1 MIGRSWV
8 WVGAV
13 VAVGVVSGA
22 VPVRGQTLEQAMIEA
37 YLGNPTLGVQRASLR
52 ATDEQIPQAL
62 SNWRPTLT
70 AEGDAGTEAINN
82 SAATGTARGQHRD
95 PRSMSLALQQ
105 PLYRGGRTLAA
116 TREAEN
122 AVRAARA
129 RLAAVEQTVL
139 LDATTSF
146 ANVFRDQAVLRLNI
160 ANEQRLRRQLE
171 ATRDRFEVGEIT
183 RTDVFQAEARLARA
197 TADRIQAEGTL
208 EASRAAYRNAVGNAP
223 GVLSQPAM
231 PTDIPETFVAALD
244 RATEDNPSVAAAE
257 FDERAAI
264 DNIDEVR
271 GELLPTISLNGSAS
285 RSFETASEDSRI
297 DDIAATLNLT
307 VPLYQSGAVYS
318 RLREA
323 RQLAAQA
330 RRTLEQARRDTIESA
345 TRAWNDLET
354 ARAQIQSFTTEV
366 EANQVA
372 LEGVE
377 REAAVGARTVLDILD
392 AEQELLDAQVNLVRA
407 ERDAVVAAFEL
418 KTALGAMTVV
428 RLGLDVELYD
438 PDAHYR
444 EVRGKWFGGSSSG
457 EVDTSGG
464 GGTSAN

>member
-1 MIGRSWV
+1 MCAFVAAS
-8 WVGAV
+8 V
-13 VAVGVVSGA
+13 VAGITPVS
-22 VPVRGQTLEQAMIEA
+22 GQTLEQAMIEA
-37 YLGNPTLGVQRASLR
+37 YLGNPTLAAQRASLR
-52 ATDEQIPQAL
+52 ATDEQVPQAL

-70 AEGDAGTEAINN
+70 AEGEAGTEAINN

-95 PRSMSLALQQ
+95 PRSMSLALEQ

-122 AVRAARA
+122 SVRAARA
-129 RLAAVEQTVL
+129 RLAAVEQSVL
-139 LDATTSF
+139 LEATTSF

-208 EASRAAYRNAVGNAP
+208 EASRAAYSNAVGAAP

-231 PTDIPETFVAALD
+231 PTDVPDSFVTTVDAA
-244 RATEDNPSVAAAE
+244 EKGNPSVAAAE

-264 DNIDEVR
+264 DNVDEVR

-285 RSFETASEDSRI
+285 RSFESASESSRV
-297 DDIAATLNLT
+297 DAVSATVNLT

-330 RRTLEQARRDTIESA
+330 RRTLEQERRDAIESA
-345 TRAWNDLET
+345 TRAWHDLEA
-354 ARAQIQSFTTEV
+354 ARAHIQSFTTEV

-392 AEQELLDAQVNLVRA
+392 AQQELLDAQVSLVRA
-407 ERDAVVAAFEL
+407 ERDALVAAFEL
-418 KTALGAMTVV
+418 KTALGTMTAA
-428 RLGLDVELYD
+428 RLGLGVDLYD
-438 PDAHYR
+438 ADTHYQ

-464 GGTSAN
+464 GGTPTD